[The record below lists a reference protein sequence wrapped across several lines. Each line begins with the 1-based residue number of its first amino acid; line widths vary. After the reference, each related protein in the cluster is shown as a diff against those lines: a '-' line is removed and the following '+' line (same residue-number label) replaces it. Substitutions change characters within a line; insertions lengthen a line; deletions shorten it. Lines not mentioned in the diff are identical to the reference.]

1 MKELISWWNVAL
13 VLVGI
18 VVAAAGSWAPA
29 IGIWVLVIVDRL
41 DEIASAVS
49 TARKEATHG

>member
-1 MKELISWWNVAL
+1 MKELISWLNVAL

-18 VVAAAGSWAPA
+18 VVAAGGSWAPA

-41 DEIASAVS
+41 DEIASAIS
-49 TARKEATHG
+49 AARKEVTHE